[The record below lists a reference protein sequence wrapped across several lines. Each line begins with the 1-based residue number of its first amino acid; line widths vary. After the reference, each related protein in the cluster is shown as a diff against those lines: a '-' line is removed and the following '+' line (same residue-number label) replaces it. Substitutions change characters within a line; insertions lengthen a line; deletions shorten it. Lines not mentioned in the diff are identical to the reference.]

1 MDNLGG
7 GFGFIGGPRY
17 IDANNYTRSLGGN
30 RRAVANVEYY
40 FPMPGQGKDKSMRL
54 SLFTDAGYVWGPD
67 DKVQASDLRYSAGL
81 AFSWSSP
88 VGPLKF
94 SLGQALKKEDGDRTQ
109 KFQFQLGTV
118 F

>member
-1 MDNLGG
+1 VRGYQQSTLG
-7 GFGFIGGPRY
+7 PH
-17 IDANNYTRSLGGN
+17 YTDSSGYVRSLGGN
-30 RRAVANVEYY
+30 RRAIANAEYY
-40 FPMPGQGKDKSMRL
+40 FPMPGGGKDKSMRL
-54 SLFTDAGYVWGPD
+54 SVFADTGYVWAAD
-67 DKVQASDLRYSAGL
+67 DKVRASDLRYSTGL

-94 SLGQALKKEDGDRTQ
+94 SLGHALKKEEGDRTQ

>member
-1 MDNLGG
+1 MRGYEQSTL
-7 GFGFIGGPRY
+7 GPRY
-17 IDANNYTRSLGGN
+17 TDSSGFVRSLGGN
-30 RRAVANVEYY
+30 RRVVGNAEYY
-40 FPMPGQGKDKSMRL
+40 FPMPGSQKDKSMRL
-54 SLFTDAGYVWGPD
+54 SLFADAGYVWGSD
-67 DKVQASDLRYSAGL
+67 DKVRASDLRYSAGL

-94 SLGQALKKEDGDRTQ
+94 SLGQALKKEEGDRTQ

>member
-1 MDNLGG
+1 M
-7 GFGFIGGPRY
+7 
-17 IDANNYTRSLGGN
+17 
-30 RRAVANVEYY
+30 ANVEYY